1 MNLKRIA
8 ILTKKEAKQLIR
20 DPLSIALGILLPVV
34 LLLICGFGMST
45 DVRNIRMAIVVP
57 KPSYEAN
64 QIVSRFQSNGF
75 FQSIVV
81 SSTSEAEERLR
92 KHDVDTCLF
101 LPQDFSKRC
110 LEGNAKLLLVVNAS
124 NPSPAFLKQGY
135 VQTVLAGIMPTLVR
149 EGSGENTEQG
159 GSGVFTLGIQTRQWF
174 NEEGRSAYGIVPGI
188 IVIILTLIG
197 ALLTSMVMAREYEL
211 GNLES
216 MFVTPM
222 RSGEILLA
230 KMTVNFC
237 LGMVGLGIALALSWS
252 LFSVPIRGN
261 LAILLFGSSIYLCVS
276 LGIGLLISS
285 LTKNQFLAV
294 SCTLMTTFLPSYI
307 LSGFLFEI
315 KSMPM
320 FLQWVTV
327 FVPARYYVD
336 FLQTSLL
343 VGNVLPNVMWNLSV
357 LSVFAVIMLAG
368 AWVTNPKRL

>member
-34 LLLICGFGMST
+34 LLLICGYGVST
-45 DVRNIRMAIVVP
+45 DVRNIRIAIVVP
-57 KPSYEAN
+57 EPSYEAN
-64 QIVSRFQSNGF
+64 QIVSRFRSNGF
-75 FQSIVV
+75 FQSIVL
-81 SSTSEAEERLR
+81 SSTSEAEDMMARHR
-92 KHDVDTCLF
+92 VDTCLF

-135 VQTVLAGIMPTLVR
+135 VQTVLAGIMPTLV
-149 EGSGENTEQG
+149 GGGMMGYAENTGNTGNAGNSGGMTQG
-159 GSGVFTLGIQTRQWF
+159 AGAFTLRIQTRQWF
-174 NEEGRSAYGIVPGI
+174 NEEGRSALTIVPGM

-237 LGMVGLGIALALSWS
+237 LGMVGLGIALFLSWF

-261 LAILLFGSSIYLCVS
+261 LAILLFGSSIYLSVS

-294 SCTLMTTFLPSYI
+294 SATVITTFLPSYL

-315 KSMPM
+315 KSMPT
-320 FLQWVTV
+320 FLQWFTLV
-327 FVPARYYVD
+327 VPARYYVD
-336 FLQTSLL
+336 FL
-343 VGNVLPNVMWNLSV
+343 
-357 LSVFAVIMLAG
+357 
-368 AWVTNPKRL
+368 